1 MRAIFSGVAVGLL
14 VSTLAGCGHS
24 AFTGTLGGNT
34 GLGPQPAN
42 GQPDV
47 TSVSPASVV
56 AGGPGFT
63 VTVTGTNFAQGDTVE
78 WDFTALASTYISP
91 TQMTATVPSQL
102 ISVSNAPTAATLV
115 VQTPVP
121 NALNFGANL
130 TINPAPQP
138 GTAGITVSTVAVQ
151 ANDMVWDAM
160 SGQIYLSVAG
170 TNPTNPNTITAL
182 NPMTGQLGTSVS
194 AGPGA
199 NHLAVS
205 SDDSWLFAG
214 IDKNGSVQRF
224 SLPTL
229 APDITIPLGS
239 SPSGQP
245 YSALDLEAAPGSPA
259 TIAVSRSSS
268 VSQAGSVA
276 VYDGPTQ
283 RPTASSGP
291 TGYPEPLSS
300 LAWNPNGSAIYG
312 AYPQSAT
319 YPVLVLGVSSS
330 GVQLT
335 SSSQPLMMGAIQ
347 YSAVSGDVYGY
358 EGNIFDPSNNTIGTH
373 LPLNVV
379 AGGIFSGQ
387 STVLTVD
394 DTLGMVWV
402 LTTPVNAPSQQ
413 MTLEAFDVRTNALLG
428 SVDIPSVTGM
438 PVKLIRWGS
447 NGLAVLTAST
457 QGSQQG
463 AGVYLVSGT
472 FITTPSV
479 QLRGG
484 APDRH

>member
-1 MRAIFSGVAVGLL
+1 MRAFFMSVATGFVVLM
-14 VSTLAGCGHS
+14 LAGCGHP
-24 AFTGTLGGNT
+24 AFNGTLGGNT
-34 GLGPQPAN
+34 GIGPQPAS

-63 VTVTGTNFAQGDTVE
+63 VTVTGTNFAQGDTVQ
-78 WDFTALASTYISP
+78 WDFTPLASAFISS
-91 TQMTATVPSQL
+91 TQMTATVPSAL
-102 ISVSNAPTAATLV
+102 ISVSNAPTIATLV

-121 NALNFGANL
+121 YSLNFGANL
-130 TINPAPQP
+130 NITPAPQP
-138 GTAGITVSTVAVQ
+138 GSAGITVSTVAVQ

-199 NHLAVS
+199 NRLAVS

-224 SLPTL
+224 TLPSL
-229 APDITIPLGS
+229 AADITIPLGS
-239 SPSGQP
+239 SATGLP
-245 YSALDLEAAPGSPA
+245 YYALDLESAPASPA
-259 TIAVSRSSS
+259 TIAVSRASS

-276 VYDGPTQ
+276 IYDGSTQ
-283 RPTASSGP
+283 RPTSSSGAS
-291 TGYPEPLSS
+291 GFPEPLAS
-300 LAWNPNGSAIYG
+300 LAWNTNGSSIYG
-312 AYPQSAT
+312 AYPQGAT
-319 YPVLVLGVSSS
+319 LPVVVLSVNSS

-335 SSSQPLMMGAIQ
+335 SSSQPLAIGAIQ
-347 YSAVSGDVYGY
+347 YSALSGDVYGFQ
-358 EGNIFDPSNNTIGTH
+358 GNIFNPSTNTVGTR

-379 AGGIFSGQ
+379 AGGLWVGQ
-387 STVLTVD
+387 STVLTLD

-402 LTTPVNAPSQQ
+402 LTATATSPSPQ
-413 MTLEAFDVRTNALLG
+413 MTLEAYDLRTNALLG
-428 SVDIPSVTGM
+428 SVVIPNVVGT

-447 NGLAVLTAST
+447 NGLAFLTSST
-457 QGSQQG
+457 QGTQQG
-463 AGVYLVSGT
+463 VGVYILSGA
-472 FITTPSV
+472 FVTTPSV

-484 APDRH
+484 APDYH